1 MLQVIEI
8 AIFGGLL
15 GCFVLSPVTVRS
27 LPCES
32 EKAVVQRKALKE
44 GCEVTIEGRV
54 LGREPRPEGVA
65 DGDLAL
71 RVATEDYGEVNV
83 VYSSF
88 RLCHNEVG
96 ASMKVGDRIQ
106 VYGKVVSEKRITVC
120 LSKDY
125 YLKKL

>member
-1 MLQVIEI
+1 MVKNK
-8 AIFGGLL
+8 
-15 GCFVLSPVTVRS
+15 V
-27 LPCES
+27 
-32 EKAVVQRKALKE
+32 LKE
-44 GCEVTIEGRV
+44 DCDVTIVGRV
-54 LGREPRPEGVA
+54 RGREPRPEGEA
-65 DGDLAL
+65 DGDQAL
-71 RVATEDYGEVNV
+71 RVSTEDYGEVNV